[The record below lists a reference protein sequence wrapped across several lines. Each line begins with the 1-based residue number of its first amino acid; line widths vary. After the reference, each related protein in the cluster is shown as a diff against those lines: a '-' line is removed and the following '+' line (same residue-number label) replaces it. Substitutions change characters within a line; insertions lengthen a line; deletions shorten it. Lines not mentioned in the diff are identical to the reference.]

1 MRADPKLKFD
11 ISYRD
16 AVERLDHLKG
26 RARFANELEQFV
38 LQGEIE
44 DAQKAIRDTE
54 HTLEENADKFFAA
67 CKKVGIKKIL
77 IQGRELV
84 QCEDERYDGWPAVW
98 AISDLCDIS
107 KSCGNV
113 NQSQTA
119 LTHNFFP
126 IRYIGLAVDV
136 DTREEVDQE
145 PFDRYRVVSRMR

>member
-1 MRADPKLKFD
+1 M
-11 ISYRD
+11 SYHD
-16 AVERLDHLKG
+16 AVERLDYLKG

-44 DAQKAIRDTE
+44 DAQQAIRDTE
-54 HTLEENADKFFAA
+54 YTLEENADKFFAA

-84 QCEDERYDGWPAVW
+84 QCEDEDYDGWPAVW
-98 AISDLCDIS
+98 KISDLCGIES
-107 KSCGNV
+107 FCGNS

-119 LTHNFFP
+119 LTHTFFP

-136 DTREEVDQE
+136 ETREEVDQE
-145 PFDRYRVVSRMR
+145 PFNRYRVVSRMI